1 MKFIEKY
8 FKLIVLCF
16 LFIIF
21 IQVCGNSHGNSS
33 IKKELTKQ
41 SARIDSVPTNSEL
54 QKAIKIEG
62 LKSEMRMIQ
71 STDRKILDVNRQ
83 AEIDKELKNL
93 ESSK

>member
-8 FKLIVLCF
+8 FKFMVLGL

-21 IQVCGNSHGNSS
+21 IQECGNSNRTNS
-33 IKKELTKQ
+33 IKKELAKQ
-41 SARIDSVPTNSEL
+41 TVKIDSIGSKSEIT
-54 QKAIKIEG
+54 KAIQIEG

-83 AEIDKELKNL
+83 AEITKELKMLNDN
-93 ESSK
+93 